1 MSRVRRGAPPLPRR
15 RREGEAG
22 GGGDFEERPEEEE
35 NEEAEGT
42 EASARRRR
50 RRLPLDEVPPE
61 AATHHGTGRGRVQ
74 GGVQEVRG
82 KEVVLLRG
90 KLLIVVLEY
99 VPIFLLLL
107 IMCGCC
113 CLC

>member
-1 MSRVRRGAPPLPRR
+1 M
-15 RREGEAG
+15 EGSLG
-22 GGGDFEERPEEEE
+22 EEEDEEEE
-35 NEEAEGT
+35 EGAEAP
-42 EASARRRR
+42 ARRR

-61 AATHHGTGRGRVQ
+61 AAPHHGTGRGRVQ